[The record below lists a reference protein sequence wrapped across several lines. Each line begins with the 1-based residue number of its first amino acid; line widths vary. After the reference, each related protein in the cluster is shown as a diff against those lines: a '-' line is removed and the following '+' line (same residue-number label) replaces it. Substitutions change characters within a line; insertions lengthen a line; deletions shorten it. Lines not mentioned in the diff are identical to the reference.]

1 VRGQEVL
8 AAFILKGKSFPT
20 VRLSH
25 VSHQIFRLEDIQGL
39 DFAIFSA
46 SGNVLDD
53 VKRQFVST
61 ARRLGC
67 GYCVLDAHDLA
78 RLFIA
83 FGFLCPRD
91 GEVIHGG
98 RCSCGYS
105 PTNRTSNLLQQD
117 ALRELAATH
126 QVNKRAG
133 AIILPTGSGKTRVAV
148 LDAHRKNARLCVY
161 VAHSHEILQSAEEEF
176 LRAFSAEE
184 VVRFDGPPTVESLK
198 RVNLI
203 TVQSLAINLETFV
216 GRRVDYLIVDKFHHA
231 AAASYR
237 RTLDTLAPEFLLG
250 LPVRCRAWLINIWMR

>member
-203 TVQSLAINLETFV
+203 TVQSLAINLETFCWKA
-216 GRRVDYLIVDKFHHA
+216 G
-231 AAASYR
+231 
-237 RTLDTLAPEFLLG
+237 
-250 LPVRCRAWLINIWMR
+250 